1 MSGGFLIDTNILS
14 ELMRAQPAATVLD
27 WFAQNAQ
34 SAMHT
39 STVNQ
44 AEILTGIALLPSG
57 KRRTELALAAEQL
70 FEQEFSGR
78 CPAFDADAAKN
89 YAVIVAARTRQG
101 RPVSTED
108 AQIAAIALASG
119 LTVATRNTRDF
130 ENIDGLSLANPWQ
143 TSTPH

>member
-27 WFAQNAQ
+27 WFARNAQ

-57 KRRTELALAAEQL
+57 KRRTDLALAAEQL

-78 CPAFDADAAKN
+78 CPGFDANAAKN

-119 LTVATRNTRDF
+119 LTVATRNTGDF

-143 TSTPH
+143 TSTSQ